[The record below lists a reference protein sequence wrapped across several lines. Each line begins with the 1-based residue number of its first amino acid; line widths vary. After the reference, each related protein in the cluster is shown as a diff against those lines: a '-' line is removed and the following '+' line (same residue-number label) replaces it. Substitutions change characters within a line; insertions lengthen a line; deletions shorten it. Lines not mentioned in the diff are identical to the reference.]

1 MELGLA
7 SSAPT
12 ATPRVQAARV
22 LRSAAR
28 SLEHVITA
36 GQAFLEGC
44 CVAPEHMW
52 RTQAPPSRTSRLP
65 LAEQPHG
72 VLLSR
77 ADQDCPGSFHLCRR
91 PQGQRRRR
99 LREHGRMGQGI

>member
-1 MELGLA
+1 MELGRA

-22 LRSAAR
+22 LRSSAR

-72 VLLSR
+72 VLR
-77 ADQDCPGSFHLCRR
+77 
-91 PQGQRRRR
+91 
-99 LREHGRMGQGI
+99 

>member
-36 GQAFLEGC
+36 GPSFLSLD
-44 CVAPEHMW
+44 
-52 RTQAPPSRTSRLP
+52 PPRS
-65 LAEQPHG
+65 A
-72 VLLSR
+72 V
-77 ADQDCPGSFHLCRR
+77 GSVRW
-91 PQGQRRRR
+91 
-99 LREHGRMGQGI
+99 